1 MNLALDEV
9 LTAQVGAGLR
19 NPTLRIWEWN
29 ESAVVIG
36 SFQSYRNEV
45 DPRARPGT
53 GTTSSDGSR
62 AAAR

>member
-9 LTAQVGAGLR
+9 LTARVGAGLR

-36 SFQSYRNEV
+36 SFQSYRKRST
-45 DPRARPGT
+45 PRARPGT
-53 GTTSSDGSR
+53 VRRRPPDR
-62 AAAR
+62 AAAAR